1 MIYNILLFSLMA
13 LTPSL
18 YSSDFQMNLNA
29 QLRAAAET
37 GRSAEVTRLIA
48 AGAEVNAEDPHD
60 KHTPLMLAA
69 LSDDIATVEAILINI
84 AVDIE
89 GIERALGAVQ
99 SRNDSR
105 PEPDR
110 ETEDYLRTQLHE
122 MHVAAERLFGPGG
135 GF

>member
-89 GIERALGAVQ
+89 GI
-99 SRNDSR
+99 
-105 PEPDR
+105 
-110 ETEDYLRTQLHE
+110 
-122 MHVAAERLFGPGG
+122 
-135 GF
+135 